1 MFPHFDGLF
10 SKYKNDL
17 HKNFGLDF
25 ISFSLR
31 LVLMMRIF
39 VKFFGFLI
47 VSSYYVFTKKR

>member
-1 MFPHFDGLF
+1 MFPCFDGLF

-17 HKNFGLDF
+17 RKNFGLDF

-39 VKFFGFLI
+39 ENVSGFLV
-47 VSSYYVFTKKR
+47 VSSYYVFINKR